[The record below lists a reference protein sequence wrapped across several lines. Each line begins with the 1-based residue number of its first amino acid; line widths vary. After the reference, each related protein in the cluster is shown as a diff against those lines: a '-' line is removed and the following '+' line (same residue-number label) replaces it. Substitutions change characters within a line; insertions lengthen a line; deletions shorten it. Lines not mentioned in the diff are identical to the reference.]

1 MLMIVMT
8 IMIPIP
14 IMLSACSSEQW
25 HTVKTQPYDDVFCIG
40 AAPPIMLSACSS
52 EQWPTVKT
60 QPYDDVFCIGAAPCN
75 C

>member
-25 HTVKTQPYDDVFCIG
+25 P
-40 AAPPIMLSACSS
+40 A
-52 EQWPTVKT
+52 VKT